1 MTDAN
6 TSTTSTSA
14 STSASGAAV
23 STAGDPTKPKFVW
36 PCLTYEDAP
45 AAVRFLRDVLGF
57 EETLVVTDDADAKV
71 VHHAEMRWPEGGGV
85 MFGSA
90 GRDSEFSRNAG
101 MGTVYVL
108 TDRPDEI
115 FARAQAGGARV
126 VQEIKDED
134 YGSRGFIVADPEGN
148 LWSFGTYRGA

>member
-1 MTDAN
+1 MTSAN
-6 TSTTSTSA
+6 ASTTS
-14 STSASGAAV
+14 GATV
-23 STAGDPTKPKFVW
+23 STAGDPTKPMFVW

-57 EETLVVTDDADAKV
+57 EETLVVTDEGDAKV

-85 MFGSA
+85 MFGSS

-101 MGTVYVL
+101 MGSVYVV
-108 TDRPDEI
+108 TDRPDEV

-126 VQEIKDED
+126 VRGVEDED

-148 LWSFGTYRGA
+148 LWSFGTYRGG